1 MHAQPSA
8 VRISCS
14 AMGELPESLF
24 LNPVWHALRGPHRHL
39 ARTEGGACRYPAD
52 VVPFAAIDAPSAT
65 AFAALRSL
73 LEPDESV
80 WIADYGRTAPGL
92 TVVDALECVQMVLP
106 GSVDMSAPSRE
117 LLPLSAAHA
126 QELVALTDVAFPGF
140 FRPATYRMGSYFG
153 ARVRGEL
160 VAMGGERLLL
170 PGHPEMSAICTH
182 PEHRGEGLATD
193 VIRHL
198 ATLHRRDGLVSWLH
212 VGAAN
217 RRAIDLYVSLGFARV
232 RNLMLH
238 RIIRTG

>member
-1 MHAQPSA
+1 M
-8 VRISCS
+8 RC
-14 AMGELPESLF
+14 
-24 LNPVWHALRGPHRHL
+24 
-39 ARTEGGACRYPAD
+39 
-52 VVPFAAIDAPSAT
+52 AAIDAPSAT

-198 ATLHRRDGLVSWLH
+198 ARLHRRAGLVSWLH

-217 RRAIDLYVSLGFARV
+217 RRAIDLYAGLGFERV
-232 RNLMLH
+232 RSLMLH
-238 RIIRTG
+238 RIAHTG